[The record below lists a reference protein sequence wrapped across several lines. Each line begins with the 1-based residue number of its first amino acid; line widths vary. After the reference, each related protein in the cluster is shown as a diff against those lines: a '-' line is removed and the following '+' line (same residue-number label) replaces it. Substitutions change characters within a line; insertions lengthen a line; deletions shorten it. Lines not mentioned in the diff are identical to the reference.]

1 MSENSN
7 LNPLTNFLLK
17 ERVCGDGGVRAQ
29 VYTRFFMRNDKMAF
43 STRSFLIYTLFLVP
57 KIS

>member
-17 ERVCGDGGVRAQ
+17 ERVSGDGGGGAGPG
-29 VYTRFFMRNDKMAF
+29 
-43 STRSFLIYTLFLVP
+43 LYTLFYE
-57 KIS
+57 KR

>member
-17 ERVCGDGGVRAQ
+17 ERVSGDGGCEPRVTRA
-29 VYTRFFMRNDKMAF
+29 FFMRNDKMAF

>member
-17 ERVCGDGGVRAQ
+17 ERVSGDGGGA
-29 VYTRFFMRNDKMAF
+29 
-43 STRSFLIYTLFLVP
+43 SPGLYTLFLWETIRWLLVQEV
-57 KIS
+57 S